1 MCIKLAKVTS
11 RSLVACGRSGEL
23 LFIVHN
29 DITHM
34 IKSAH
39 HDEGYGQCADERHH
53 AEVPGQGVGHRG
65 IQSAQDNAW
74 LDTHNC
80 LGFLHGRY

>member
-1 MCIKLAKVTS
+1 MYIKLAKRTS
-11 RSLVACGRSGEL
+11 RSLVACGRIGKL
-23 LFIVHN
+23 LLVVHN

-53 AEVPGQGVGHRG
+53 AEVPG
-65 IQSAQDNAW
+65 
-74 LDTHNC
+74 
-80 LGFLHGRY
+80 